1 MPSSSIG
8 RNSEILKDQ
17 NKITKL
23 FPLIV
28 SIFLVVKEHA
38 FSPQNVI
45 RLLKNC
51 GLVRREHE
59 PSGRPKSLLL
69 SENRDTIVTTNIYL

>member
-1 MPSSSIG
+1 MSI
-8 RNSEILKDQ
+8 L
-17 NKITKL
+17 
-23 FPLIV
+23 
-28 SIFLVVKEHA
+28 LVVKEHA

-51 GLVRREHE
+51 GLVGREHE